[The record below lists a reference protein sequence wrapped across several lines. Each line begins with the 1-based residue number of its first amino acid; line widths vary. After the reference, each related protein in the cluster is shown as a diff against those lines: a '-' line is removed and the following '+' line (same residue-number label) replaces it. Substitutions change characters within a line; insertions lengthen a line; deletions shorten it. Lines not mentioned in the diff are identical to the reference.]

1 MSRFSPAPAL
11 NLQLDNAKIEMEM
24 MTDLFNRRVSLSITF
39 ASSLFRMSSAC
50 HTKCATS
57 NREAELNIGEMS
69 CVDRC
74 VGKYLEAHAKAR
86 D

>member
-1 MSRFSPAPAL
+1 
-11 NLQLDNAKIEMEM
+11 LQLDNAKIEMEM
-24 MTDLFNRRVSLSITF
+24 MTDLFN
-39 ASSLFRMSSAC
+39 RMSSAC

-74 VGKYLEAHAKAR
+74 VGKYLEAHAKVGDVLKRIEEDMKKQQAAQQQIASSLS
-86 D
+86 